1 MSLEKGGV
9 LMPNFGGY
17 EPDFQRECIYVNKV
31 YNECAIIDCPTYRI
45 PIPPTFPLAVNIVDC
60 SITDIVAEGIV
71 VANGEVDVTVTF
83 VLNVEYD
90 GNGMSQFIQQTA
102 QFRRRGINLE
112 GAVPGMSIV
121 ILPLLRCLNCR
132 AVEGG
137 TVIECDVG
145 IYLVVKAIALVQL
158 EVLGRF
164 CPEPPECEQVSP
176 LGCPEWFELA
186 ESGAFWPPFPPQP
199 NMNNR

>member
-1 MSLEKGGV
+1 
-9 LMPNFGGY
+9 MPNFGGY

-71 VANGEVDVTVTF
+71 VANGEVDITVTF

-112 GAVPGMSIV
+112 GAVPGMNIV

-132 AVEGG
+132 AVEG
-137 TVIECDVG
+137 
-145 IYLVVKAIALVQL
+145 
-158 EVLGRF
+158 
-164 CPEPPECEQVSP
+164 
-176 LGCPEWFELA
+176 
-186 ESGAFWPPFPPQP
+186 
-199 NMNNR
+199 